1 MTTLTAANRQW
12 MSRPADER
20 FQSVTDLHTAALAY
34 KNDAARAEAPT
45 TRLRVEAHDDDVYL
59 MSANGM
65 KIDLTNWSFGQLA
78 AVADAPASYL
88 QRLPAELAADCLNNG
103 IRTAGDRDNLMLFRK
118 ERDAATRALSGMH
131 TLRAL
136 TSQRY
141 TRIWNADI
149 TGRLLALEEQGPWQP
164 APAAFDGS
172 RGLYLGDRDMFA
184 FMVDNDRRIFESL
197 PGGGLSRGFF
207 VSNSEVGAAS
217 FKITTFFY
225 NYVCGNHMVWGA
237 SGIKEVKIR
246 HTGNADERAFQGE
259 LIAELKAYADGSA
272 TEAELQV
279 KKAREYVIGKD
290 LDEVLDTVMGLSSK
304 HGLSRKMVTA
314 GYELAEQRVDWYGA
328 PNTMWGLAG
337 GLTEIARDMP
347 NAEDR
352 VNLESATGKLMELV
366 F

>member
-1 MTTLTAANRQW
+1 MTTLSAASKQW
-12 MSRPADER
+12 MMRPADER
-20 FQSVTDLHTAALAY
+20 FNSVAELHAAATSY
-34 KNDAARAEAPT
+34 KDDARRAEAPT
-45 TRLRVEAHDDDVYL
+45 SKLRVEAHAGDVYL
-59 MSANGM
+59 MAKNDL
-65 KIDLTNWSFGQLA
+65 KIDLTNWSFGQLS

-88 QRLPAELAADCLNNG
+88 QRLPAELARDCLNDGLN
-103 IRTAGDRDNLMLFRK
+103 RAGDRANLMLFRT
-118 ERDAATRALSGMH
+118 ERDAATRAESGMV

-136 TSQRY
+136 TSPRY
-141 TRIWNADI
+141 SRIWNADI
-149 TGRLLALEEQGPWQP
+149 TSRLLELEAQGPWQP

-207 VSNSEVGAAS
+207 VSNSEVGSAS

-225 NYVCGNHMVWGA
+225 NYICGNHYVWGA

-246 HTGNADERAFQGE
+246 HIGNADERAFQGE
-259 LIAELKAYADGSA
+259 LVAELKAYADGSA
-272 TEAELQV
+272 KEDELRI
-279 KKAREYVIGKD
+279 KKMTEYVIGKD
-290 LDEVLDTVMGLSSK
+290 LDDVLDTVMGLSSK

-314 GYELAEQRVDWYGA
+314 GYELASERVDWYGA

-337 GLTEIARDMP
+337 GLTEIARDMVH
-347 NAEDR
+347 ADDR
-352 VNLESATGKLMELV
+352 TTLETATGKLMEIA